1 MGIVVDNVFRC
12 ISWSCDA
19 KSIFLV
25 EIRDVIDIDITGILQ
40 RREDDART
48 GNYIGQ
54 LIVHTEIRVNLIFV
68 VR

>member
-1 MGIVVDNVFRC
+1 MQ
-12 ISWSCDA
+12 
-19 KSIFLV
+19 KSIIFI
-25 EIRDVIDIDITGILQ
+25 EIQDVINIDITGILQ

-48 GNYIGQ
+48 GNHIGQ